1 MQIENLKVEALSSQ
15 EVKSIEGGFFF
26 TAVKALGKGLFTGF
40 AAGSAAYAY
49 NNYNNGRRRN

>member
-15 EVKSIEGGFFF
+15 EIKSVEGGFFF
-26 TAVKALGKGLFTGF
+26 TMVKAVGKGLFTGF

-49 NNYNNGRRRN
+49 NNYNGRRRN